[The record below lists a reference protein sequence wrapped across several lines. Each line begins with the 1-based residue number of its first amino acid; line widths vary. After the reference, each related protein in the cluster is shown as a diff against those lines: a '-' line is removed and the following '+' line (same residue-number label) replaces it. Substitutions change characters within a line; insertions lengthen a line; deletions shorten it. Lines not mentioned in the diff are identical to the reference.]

1 VAQPESRPERVRV
14 RFRGR
19 SSSIELIPATDAGEI
34 WGEARLNFIFDS
46 RFPPSQPALR
56 LH

>member
-1 VAQPESRPERVRV
+1 MAQPESRPERVRV

-46 RFPPSQPALR
+46 RFPPSQPAL
-56 LH
+56 LY